1 MEDGEDDDDVS
12 GSAML
17 QPQLGPTFSSFPRSN
32 NFLAH
37 LGNHQQQNDT
47 EQAKKAMHAGDEVS
61 VPTLAIDESSSNLGC
76 VGKNHSE
83 QDHGYEAPPPPLM

>member
-1 MEDGEDDDDVS
+1 MKDGENDDDVS
-12 GSAML
+12 GSAVL

-32 NFLAH
+32 NSLAY

-47 EQAKKAMHAGDEVS
+47 EQAKNTMYAGDEVS